1 MVASTLVGMLCAHLL
16 CFSGMFLLI
25 SRRLPGNRMGM
36 DVFAVGNL
44 LLAAAYILQLVEGG
58 PAWSVMSV
66 VNHCLTLAAPIAYLL
81 GAMRFFGRPVR
92 LWQPLTVFCIV
103 YGMAQS
109 WVQWQF
115 GPEAR
120 YAMLAAAATL
130 LFFAMALM
138 VLLGTRTFAKDLTA
152 EMIFFAFL
160 IGGICVLNAMKF
172 LKIVEGGLDALH
184 MDSRFQMIFYIYMST
199 LATIVPPSI
208 VWLVLRRLTDSLRNM
223 AARDP
228 MTDLL
233 NRRGLSEALNQYFN
247 GRNATPAYLLV
258 LDVDHFKR
266 INDSYGHLAG
276 DQVICHIAGLLRA
289 GVRRGDLTGRFG
301 GEEFI
306 AVLLETEIGDVV
318 PLAERLRASIE
329 TAPINVAG
337 GNEPLHCTVTIGV
350 SSRFHGADGLE
361 EALREADAALYRGKA
376 GGRNRVELASVGYGA
391 PDLDLDLAAR
401 FEPAA
406 DLKSSAG

>member
-58 PAWSVMSV
+58 PAWSLMSV

-81 GAMRFFGRPVR
+81 GAMRFFGHQVR
-92 LWQPLTVFCIV
+92 LWLPLAVFCLV
-103 YGMAQS
+103 YGLLQ
-109 WVQWQF
+109 WLVQWQL

-130 LFFAMALM
+130 LFFAMTVTALC
-138 VLLGTRTFAKDLTA
+138 GTRTFAKDLRA
-152 EMIFFAFL
+152 EMIFFACL
-160 IGGICVLNAMKF
+160 IGGICVLNALKF
-172 LKIVEGGLDALH
+172 LKITDGGLDALH
-184 MDSRFQMIFYIYMST
+184 MDSRFQMVFYIYMST

-233 NRRGLSEALNQYFN
+233 NRRGLTDALVQYFS
-247 GRNATPAYLLV
+247 GRNAAPAHLLV

-266 INDSYGHLAG
+266 INDSYGHQAG
-276 DQVICHIAGLLRA
+276 DEVICQVADLLRA
-289 GVRRGDLTGRFG
+289 GVRQGDLTGRIG
-301 GEEFI
+301 GEEFVAI
-306 AVLLETEIGDVV
+306 LLDTEVADVLAV
-318 PLAERLRASIE
+318 AERLRATIE
-329 TAPINVAG
+329 SHPIHITGVDAP
-337 GNEPLHCTVTIGV
+337 LRCTVTIGI
-350 SSRFHGADGLE
+350 SSRFYGANRLE

-376 GGRNRVELASVGYGA
+376 AGRNQVEMNPSVPPFA
-391 PDLDLDLAAR
+391 PSCA
-401 FEPAA
+401 
-406 DLKSSAG
+406 